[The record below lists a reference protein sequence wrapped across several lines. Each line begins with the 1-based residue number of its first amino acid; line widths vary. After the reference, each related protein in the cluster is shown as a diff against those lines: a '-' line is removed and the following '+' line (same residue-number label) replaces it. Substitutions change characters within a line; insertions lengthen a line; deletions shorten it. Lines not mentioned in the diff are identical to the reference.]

1 MIYKNKEGVTVIQFG
16 EGDVAVGSG
25 RVISRT
31 NKETYPCCM
40 FVEHQLQPK
49 TLMKKN
55 NEVHTMLVFS
65 TPESVDTVMAQL
77 EKAKKSFENKSLLV
91 SG

>member
-1 MIYKNKEGVTVIQFG
+1 MIYKNEEGVTILQMG

-40 FVEHQLQPK
+40 FVEHHAG
-49 TLMKKN
+49 TLVKKN
-55 NEVHTMLVFS
+55 TEVHTMLVFS
-65 TPESVDTVMAQL
+65 TPESVDTVLAQL
-77 EKAKKSFENKSLLV
+77 QKAKKAFANKSLLV